1 VTATVADTGDC
12 VALSLELC
20 ALDPERVEAACHEL
34 GALAITYSDS
44 RDDAVL
50 EPAPGELRLWPATRL
65 QALFPAATDA
75 AALAARLS
83 QALGLDAARVEARH
97 LGARRWER
105 EWLRDFHAL
114 RFGRRLWVCP
124 RHEQVREAEAV
135 VVALDPGLAFGTG
148 THASTAL
155 CLEWLDGQLQ
165 PGLRVI
171 DYGCGSGILGIAAA
185 RLGATRVQSY
195 DIDPQA
201 LLATAENAAANAVS
215 DRLAV
220 CARHAELEAG
230 TDLLLANILAG
241 TLREL
246 AAEFATLVR
255 PGGRILLA
263 GILADQAE
271 TVADAYAPWFDIA
284 PSGQRDGWVA
294 LAGARMSDVHGLS

>member
-1 VTATVADTGDC
+1 MTATVADPGDC
-12 VALSLELC
+12 VALSLELRD
-20 ALDPERVEAACHEL
+20 LNPDRVEAICLEL

-65 QALFPAATDA
+65 QALFPAVADA

-83 QALGLDAARVEARH
+83 QALALDEDRVDARR

-105 EWLRDFHAL
+105 EWLRDFHAQ

-124 RHEQVREAEAV
+124 RHEQVREAGTV
-135 VVALDPGLAFGTG
+135 VVRLDPGLAFGTG

-155 CLEWLDGQLQ
+155 CLEWLDGQLR
-165 PGLRVI
+165 PGVRVI

-185 RLGATRVQSY
+185 RLGAARVQSF
-195 DIDPQA
+195 DIDTQA

-220 CARHAELEAG
+220 CALHADLETGA
-230 TDLLLANILAG
+230 DLLLANILAG
-241 TLREL
+241 ALCDLTTDF
-246 AAEFATLVR
+246 AALVR

-294 LAGARMSDVHGLS
+294 LAGPRMSDVHGLS